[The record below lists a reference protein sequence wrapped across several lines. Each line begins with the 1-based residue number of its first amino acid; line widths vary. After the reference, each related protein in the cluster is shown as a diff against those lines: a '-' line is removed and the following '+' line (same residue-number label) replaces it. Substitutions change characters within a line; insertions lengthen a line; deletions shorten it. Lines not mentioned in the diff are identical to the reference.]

1 MLAIIHIRA
10 YRLTFKGYHVHKQ
23 SADLMTALGNECVP
37 AAIHIM
43 LIISHLTDDFPDVL
57 SLYQRPNVGH
67 LRAHYS
73 DYISPHIKESKAKN
87 CKGHARDSET

>member
-43 LIISHLTDDFPDVL
+43 LIISHLTDDFPT
-57 SLYQRPNVGH
+57 SY
-67 LRAHYS
+67 HYTS
-73 DYISPHIKESKAKN
+73 GLMSATFEPITQI
-87 CKGHARDSET
+87 T